1 MKRSEKDA
9 HYVAHLPE
17 VLRYHQVMLAD
28 GERNRLLSAAIAAS
42 VTAETSFL
50 DVGAGTG
57 VWAILAAKLG
67 AKRVVAVESEEC
79 LIPVI
84 HKHAVEN
91 GVSDKIEII
100 HARSDDA
107 KIKGK
112 FDVIVAELFGDNA
125 LGNESIRL
133 LIDVRERFLEPTG
146 VLIPQRISL
155 FCVPA
160 QIEQPLGDLPDGI
173 DVDLGFFTELKR
185 NYGQDFP
192 LSVRDQIHFLADPV
206 PLVDVD
212 VRTVVEPPSLKE
224 MTASWKVRS
233 VREANCIV
241 SFSRSQFTESIHLA
255 AFSSSSWGVTVNE
268 FEPFDVDQ
276 GELKYSVTFDDSNS
290 NWTVS
295 VPSEPSLRPQTF
307 SPVFAF
313 TRAKLAQQ
321 AAVYKQYK
329 AKSK

>member
-9 HYVAHLPE
+9 HYAAHLPE

-28 GERNRLLSAAIAAS
+28 GARNRMLSAAIAAS
-42 VTAETSFL
+42 VTPETSFL

-84 HKHAVEN
+84 FKHAVEN
-91 GVSDKIEII
+91 GVGDRIEII
-100 HARSDDA
+100 HARSNDA

-112 FDVIVAELFGDNA
+112 FDVIVAELFGGNA
-125 LGNESIRL
+125 LGEESIRA
-133 LIDVRERFLEPTG
+133 LIDVRERFLGPNG
-146 VLIPQRISL
+146 ILIPQGISM
-155 FCVPA
+155 FAVPA
-160 QIEQPLGDLPDGI
+160 RIESPIEELPA
-173 DVDLGFFTELKR
+173 DVNVQLGFFKELKR

-192 LSVRDQIHFLADPV
+192 LYVRNRIHFLADPV

-212 VRTVVEPPSLKE
+212 LRTVLEPPSLKE
-224 MTASWKVRS
+224 LAAVWTVRNI
-233 VREANCIV
+233 RDANGIV

-268 FEPFDVDQ
+268 FEPFDVEQ
-276 GELKYSVTFDDSNS
+276 GELKFSVTFEDQNS

-295 VPSEPSLRPQTF
+295 VPSHPSIRSQTF

-313 TRAKLAQQ
+313 TRAKLAHKS
-321 AAVYKQYK
+321 AVFKQYR

>member
-9 HYVAHLPE
+9 HYAAHLPE

-28 GERNRLLSAAIAAS
+28 GARNRVLSAAIAAS
-42 VTAETSFL
+42 VTSESSFL

-84 HKHAVEN
+84 HKHAIEN

-112 FDVIVAELFGDNA
+112 FDVIVAELFGGNA
-125 LGNESIRL
+125 LGDESIRS
-133 LIDVRERFLEPTG
+133 LIDVRERFLGPKG
-146 VLIPQRISL
+146 ILIPQGISM
-155 FCVPA
+155 FAVPA
-160 QIEQPLGDLPDGI
+160 RIESPIGDLPAEVDI
-173 DVDLGFFTELKR
+173 DLGFFKELKR

-192 LSVRDQIHFLADPV
+192 LASRDRIHFLADPV

-212 VRTVVEPPSLKE
+212 LRTVNEPPSLKE
-224 MTASWKVRS
+224 MTAVWKIRNI
-233 VREANCIV
+233 REANGIV

-268 FEPFDVDQ
+268 FEPFDVGQ
-276 GELKYSVTFDDSNS
+276 GELKYSVTFDDKNS

-295 VPSEPSLRPQTF
+295 VPSEQSLRPQTF

-313 TRAKLAQQ
+313 TRAKLAQKS
-321 AAVYKQYK
+321 AVFKQYR